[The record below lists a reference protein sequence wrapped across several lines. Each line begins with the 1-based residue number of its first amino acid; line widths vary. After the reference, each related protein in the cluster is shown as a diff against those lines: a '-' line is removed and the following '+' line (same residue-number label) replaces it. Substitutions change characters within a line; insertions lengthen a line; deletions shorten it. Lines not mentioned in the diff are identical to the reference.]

1 MSALVRLLR
10 DETGGPLVEY
20 ALVLA
25 LLSMVAIVALGA
37 IATSADGALTRTQAQ
52 LTSAA
57 VNFPTMNT
65 F

>member
-1 MSALVRLLR
+1 MSALLRLLR

-20 ALVLA
+20 AMVLA

-37 IATSADGALTRTQAQ
+37 IASSASGALTKTQTQ

-57 VNFPTMNT
+57 VNFPTMTT